1 MNLTAV
7 LDHTALTALFRADPF
22 FTGLYIEAS
31 RGTGRVLIP
40 SLSVPAAERQVAGAG
55 HHAAD
60 LRFAEKVPFTA
71 AHAVDAMDWK
81 NIDWP
86 VVHAAAIAWQA
97 VKAGEP
103 LTVLSL
109 EPELYATGDGQTRR
123 QVTAMSVMRPTQ
135 EPEGVWGLTEP
146 VGRQT
151 EFTSESGKTP
161 QCASSTFRSDAL
173 RQPRTARAEAA
184 LGYAPGKWWG
194 AVAVCRQ
201 WCRWPRR
208 GTAVPPLER
217 SRAAG
222 LRQRPRRRPV
232 PARGHR

>member
-7 LDHTALTALFRADPF
+7 LDHTALTALSRADPF

-40 SLSVPAAERQVAGAG
+40 SLSVPTAERQVAGAG

-71 AHAVDAMDWK
+71 AHAVDGK

-86 VVHAAAIAWQA
+86 VAHAAAIAWQA

-109 EPELYATGDGQTRR
+109 EPELNATGDGQTRR

-151 EFTSESGKTP
+151 EFTSENGKTP

-208 GTAVPPLER
+208 RTAVPPLER